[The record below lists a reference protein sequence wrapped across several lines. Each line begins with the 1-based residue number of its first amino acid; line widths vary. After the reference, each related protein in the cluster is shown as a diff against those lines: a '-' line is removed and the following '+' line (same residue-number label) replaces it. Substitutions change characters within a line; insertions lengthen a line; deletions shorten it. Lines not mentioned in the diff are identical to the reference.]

1 MKFLISEEEKSRIL
15 EMHQNATSRQY
26 LTETPADTI
35 YSDKLLDIVT
45 KVSNHINGE
54 IAKKRATD
62 TTFPDFKVGVIIDNN
77 AKSNNEP
84 DTTYW
89 FKSAGKTIPNVGSPL
104 SLRRMRIDL
113 PNTLKDYAQTIKQSL
128 DNRREGYAQD
138 LDKNLKK
145 LPSYYNTISNLVD
158 AWVASFSPQPAT
170 KTPTKQTVK
179 IP

>member
-1 MKFLISEEEKSRIL
+1 MYIFL
-15 EMHQNATSRQY
+15 A
-26 LTETPADTI
+26 
-35 YSDKLLDIVT
+35 IVEL
-45 KVSNHINGE
+45 KV
-54 IAKKRATD
+54 A
-62 TTFPDFKVGVIIDNN
+62 
-77 AKSNNEP
+77 
-84 DTTYW
+84 YW
-89 FKSAGKTIPNVGSPL
+89 FKYAGKTIPNVGSPL
-104 SLRRMRIDL
+104 SLQRLRIDL

-158 AWVASFSPQPAT
+158 TWVASFSPQPAT